1 MHVHFG
7 NSSFNGSLS
16 LPTQAVQKAVGKPAS
31 GGGGTKRARA
41 PDDEDE
47 EEDGAA
53 AARPEGAAVKKK
65 PMGRPPKVWKCVRPL
80 SASSSIV
87 Q

>member
-1 MHVHFG
+1 MLLVKY
-7 NSSFNGSLS
+7 
-16 LPTQAVQKAVGKPAS
+16 LPLLTQAVQKAVGKPAS
-31 GGGGTKRARA
+31 GGGGGTKRARA
-41 PDDEDE
+41 PDDEDEE

-65 PMGRPPKVWKCVRPL
+65 PMGRPPKVWKCVRSVCFL
-80 SASSSIV
+80 IHRTIIV